1 MNQLFLSLR
10 KPVLIGCSLMLAT
23 GSVPLSAT
31 AQQSGKLLEGTV
43 NKEDYIKNST
53 GPSLSRDDIQNK
65 GDPFGD
71 EKEAEIFEPSDEMLK
86 QQSGTEAPPPKFD
99 LKAMTDGA
107 FGGKGMP
114 GMEQQIPTQQP
125 EVQAANQLMMQPPQ
139 QVNPND
145 PDAHSPQLQLAWDQW
160 HRAVAEEIFKRFDGL
175 AQRAFAQSRPLACR
189 VAYTVTNAG
198 TITNVRMIQKSP
210 NLVFNTMLLM
220 VLKSMNGN
228 AILSFPQGSRRQFV
242 EKTGTFSR
250 NFGVQGF
257 KYTTGDR
264 ETVKQQQQLQQQQGG
279 R

>member
-10 KPVLIGCSLMLAT
+10 KPVLVGCALILLA
-23 GSVPLSAT
+23 GSAPLSVL
-31 AQQSGKLLEGTV
+31 AQQPGKLLEGTV
-43 NKEDYIKNST
+43 NKEDYIRNST

-71 EKEAEIFEPSDEMLK
+71 EKDDAESFDAPDEAFK

-99 LKAMTDGA
+99 LAAQDSGA
-107 FGGKGMP
+107 FEGKSMP
-114 GMEQQIPTQQP
+114 AMEQQNPTG
-125 EVQAANQLMMQPPQ
+125 QAEAAPNQLMLQPPQ
-139 QVNPND
+139 QANPND

-160 HRAVAEEIFKRFDGL
+160 HRAVAEEIFRRFDGL

-189 VAYTVTNAG
+189 VAYTVTNTG
-198 TITNVRMIQKSP
+198 IITNVRMIQKSP
-210 NLVFNTMLLM
+210 NIVFNSMLLM

-228 AILSFPQGSRRQFV
+228 PILSFPQGSRRQFV

-250 NFGVQGF
+250 NFGIQGF

-264 ETVKQQQQLQQQQGG
+264 ETVKQQQGK
-279 R
+279 